1 MHRSILIG
9 LLLQHRTPFNAEAG
23 YVARALRFVEQHP
36 NCFDRDQWDGH
47 VTGSVWVV
55 NPTRDRVLL
64 LHHGKHFQWF
74 QPGGHADSDHDI
86 LRVALRE
93 TQEETGLAPE
103 HIRLVNRE
111 LFDVDIH
118 TIPAGHWRPR
128 HRHFDM
134 RFLVEIDDRLD
145 IPGSHESNAVAWVDL
160 GDVPRYNNNLSTLRM
175 VEKTRRLPRPEV
187 YVAQRRAG

>member
-23 YVARALRFVEQHP
+23 YVARTLRFVERHAD
-36 NCFDRDQWDGH
+36 CFDRDLLPGH
-47 VTGSVWVV
+47 ITGSVWVV
-55 NPTRDRVLL
+55 NPDRDRVLL

-93 TQEETGLAPE
+93 TQEETGLPAE
-103 HIRLVNRE
+103 QIRLVSAD

-118 TIPAGHWRPR
+118 TIPAGQWGPQ
-128 HRHFDM
+128 HRHYDM

-160 GDVPRYNNNLSTLRM
+160 AEVPRYNNNLSTLRM
-175 VEKTRRLPRPEV
+175 VEKTRRLPRPGTL
-187 YVAQRRAG
+187 VARRRAG

>member
-1 MHRSILIG
+1 MHRSTLIG
-9 LLLQHRTPFNAEAG
+9 LLLQHRTPFNIEAG
-23 YVARALRFVEQHP
+23 YVARALRFIERHP
-36 NCFDRDQWDGH
+36 DCFDRELTAGH

-93 TQEETGLAPE
+93 TQEETGLPAE
-103 HIRLVNRE
+103 YIHLVSNL
-111 LFDVDIH
+111 LFDVDVHI
-118 TIPAGHWRPR
+118 IPHSERGPQ
-128 HRHFDM
+128 HRHYDM

-160 GDVPRYNNNLSTLRM
+160 ADVPRYNNNLSTLRM
-175 VEKTRRLPRPEV
+175 LEKTRRLPKPETLK
-187 YVAQRRAG
+187 AQRKAG

>member
-1 MHRSILIG
+1 MHRSTLIG
-9 LLLQHRTPFNAEAG
+9 LLAHHRSLCNTEAG

-36 NCFDRDQWDGH
+36 DCFDRDLWAGH
-47 VTGSVWVV
+47 ITGSVWVV
-55 NPTRDRVLL
+55 NPTRERVLL

-93 TQEETGLAPE
+93 TEEETGLPPE
-103 HIRLVNRE
+103 QIRLLSND

-118 TIPAGHWRPR
+118 TIPAGHWGPI
-128 HRHFDM
+128 HRHYDM

-145 IPGSHESNAVAWVDL
+145 IPGSHESNAVAWVEL
-160 GDVPRYNNNLSTLRM
+160 ADVPRYNNNLSTLRM
-175 VEKTRRLPRPEV
+175 VEKTRRLSRTERFAPLH
-187 YVAQRRAG
+187 RAV

>member
-1 MHRSILIG
+1 MHRSALMG
-9 LLLQHRTPFNAEAG
+9 LLLQHRTPCNAEAG
-23 YVARALRFVEQHP
+23 YVTRAMHFIEQHP
-36 NCFDRDQWDGH
+36 NCFDRDLWAGH

-93 TQEETGLAPE
+93 AQEETGLKPE
-103 HIRLVNRE
+103 QICLVSSA

-118 TIPAGHWRPR
+118 RIPPGEWGPR
-128 HRHFDM
+128 HLHYDM

-145 IPGSHESNAVAWVDL
+145 IPGSHESNAVAWVSL
-160 GDVPRYNNNLSTLRM
+160 ADVPRYNNNLSTLRM
-175 VEKTRRLPRPEV
+175 VGKTRRLSRPGGS
-187 YVAQRRAG
+187 VAQRRLG